1 MGPWRAQ
8 GSPGLIHPRSS
19 LPRLA
24 AVLAVLV
31 VLAVTLSQTAAIA
44 AAAAPTPS
52 PIPCLRTLKLGGSL
66 YLDTDRAVP
75 AGEVG
80 VKVGETDPNPAH
92 CGLPDRLSVYRHV
105 GHNTTDEVV
114 YYLSPGQ
121 AELFRSGGDTGFPMQ
136 SMLRW
141 AVLALVVGILVFAA
155 LPAIM
160 AHLRQPPVEVGGA
173 EDTDLDDRPKISTD
187 GH

>member
-1 MGPWRAQ
+1 MGPWRTQ

-66 YLDTDRAVP
+66 YLDTDQVVP

-105 GHNTTDEVV
+105 GHNTTEEVV
-114 YYLSPGQ
+114 YYPSPGQ

-141 AVLALVVGILVFAA
+141 VVLALVVGILVFAA
-155 LPAIM
+155 VPAIM
-160 AHLRQPPVEVGGA
+160 AHLRQPPIEVGGA
-173 EDTDLDDRPKISTD
+173 EDTDFEDRPKISTD